1 MNLLVSIV
9 IPNFNYAHFLGN
21 AIQSVLDQSYTN
33 WEILIIDNHSTDN
46 SDEVVKG
53 FNDARIKLLKIHN
66 NGVIAASRN
75 KGILKAKGD
84 WIAFLDSDD
93 IWYPKKLE
101 TVMNFSSQNKEF
113 DVLSTNE
120 LMVDRKSESS
130 KVLVHGPFEN
140 NFYEVLLLKGNR
152 LSPSA
157 TLIKHSFLK
166 EKNILFN
173 ESVDYIGV
181 EDYDLWLNLSLHK
194 ARFMFIDKV
203 LGEFKIHLS
212 NNSGMLLRQR
222 KNFKTLLH
230 DHVFKIQKF
239 HSNPQKLWLKFT
251 PMLNVIEIK
260 QLIADGHN
268 GDACKKIILSFF
280 YCPIGMIKYVLLKL
294 IKRF

>member
-1 MNLLVSIV
+1 MKPLISII
-9 IPNFNYAHFLGN
+9 IPNYNYAHFLGN

-33 WEILIIDNHSTDN
+33 WEMLIIDNHSTDN

-101 TVMNFSSQNKEF
+101 TVMLFSFQNKEI
-113 DVLSTNE
+113 DVFSTNE
-120 LMVDRKSESS
+120 LMVNRKSESS

-166 EKNILFN
+166 EKKILFN
-173 ESVDYIGV
+173 ESVDYIAV
-181 EDYDLWLNLSLHK
+181 EDYDLWLNLAFNK

-203 LGEFKIHLS
+203 LGEFKVHFS
-212 NNSGMLLRQR
+212 NNSGQLLRQR
-222 KNFKTLLH
+222 KNFETLLYN
-230 DHVFKIQKF
+230 HVFRIQKF
-239 HSNPQKLWLKFT
+239 HSDPQKLWYKFR
-251 PMLNVIEIK
+251 PMLNILEVK
-260 QLIADGHN
+260 QLIADGYKFRAYRKAMH
-268 GDACKKIILSFF
+268 SFF
-280 YCPIGMIKYVLLKL
+280 HHPFGMIKYIFIKL
-294 IKRF
+294 RK